1 MSTRTN
7 TGNVT
12 NVSIVNTS
20 ATGFAEG
27 FISQGHLTQMV
38 TNLTGTSASGTT
50 TSGSI
55 TSTGVPRIAKIPLTS
70 VCSPLGVQLPQT
82 MRAKLVNSE
91 FANCRQLPEK
101 SLSTCARMIRNIPWL
116 WSKGGH

>member
-7 TGNVT
+7 TRERHERVNSEHVSHRQGN
-12 NVSIVNTS
+12 
-20 ATGFAEG
+20 
-27 FISQGHLTQMV
+27 LTQMV
-38 TNLTGTSASGTT
+38 TNLTGTT

-55 TSTGVPRIAKIPLTS
+55 TSTGVPSIAKSPLTS

-91 FANCRQLPEK
+91 FAKFGQLLEK
-101 SLSTCARMIRNIPWL
+101 LSTSGARMIRNFPWL
-116 WSKGGH
+116 WCKGEISVT